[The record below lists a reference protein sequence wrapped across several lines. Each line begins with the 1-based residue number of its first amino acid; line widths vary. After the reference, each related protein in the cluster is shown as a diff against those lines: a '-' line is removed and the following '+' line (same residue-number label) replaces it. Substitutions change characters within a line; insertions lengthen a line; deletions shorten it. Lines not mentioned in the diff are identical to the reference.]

1 MFIVFQLQSVVKFL
15 IYDTNIFLHLQ
26 IYHDKGLYNKGNMI
40 EHGIPETIIR
50 RMKLDK
56 WILLIC

>member
-1 MFIVFQLQSVVKFL
+1 MLIVFQLQSVVKFL
-15 IYDTNIFLHLQ
+15 IYDINIFVHLQ

-40 EHGIPETIIR
+40 RHGIPETIIR

-56 WILLIC
+56 